1 MEAIQAILLGEV
13 REAIQRL
20 PLKAAGYDDLP
31 AELFKLDDDAITHL
45 FCTLCNKVINTGT
58 WPEYWRRSVFITIP
72 NVSVRMKCEE
82 HCTIVLISHASKI
95 LLRIGPTAKQNAED
109 SRGADS

>member
-31 AELFKLDDDAITHL
+31 AELFKLDDDGSKRSISSAIHG
-45 FCTLCNKVINTGT
+45 V
-58 WPEYWRRSVFITIP
+58 Y
-72 NVSVRMKCEE
+72 
-82 HCTIVLISHASKI
+82 
-95 LLRIGPTAKQNAED
+95 
-109 SRGADS
+109 